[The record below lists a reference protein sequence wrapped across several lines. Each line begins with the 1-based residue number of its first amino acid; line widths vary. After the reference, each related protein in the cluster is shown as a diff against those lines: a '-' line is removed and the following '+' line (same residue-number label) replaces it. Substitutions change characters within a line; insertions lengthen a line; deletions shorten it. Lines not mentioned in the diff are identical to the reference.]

1 MTPETISFTL
11 PTLNEGEL
19 YVGTLITP
27 NKREHIILLPGE
39 LDEANWHDSKAW
51 AASIGGDL
59 PSRPEQALMFAN
71 LRENFNPRW
80 YWSNEQDA
88 SDSDYAW
95 GTHFNDG
102 SQTSNYVTAQLR
114 ARAVRR
120 LPI

>member
-11 PTLNEGEL
+11 PMLNEGEL

-39 LDEANWHDSKAW
+39 LDKANWKDSMAW
-51 AASIGGDL
+51 AISLGGDL

-71 LRENFNPRW
+71 LPEAFKPRW
-80 YWSNEQDA
+80 YWSNKQDA
-88 SDSDYAW
+88 SVSDYAW
-95 GTHFNDG
+95 TTSFIRGYQSGND
-102 SQTSNYVTAQLR
+102 VTAELR